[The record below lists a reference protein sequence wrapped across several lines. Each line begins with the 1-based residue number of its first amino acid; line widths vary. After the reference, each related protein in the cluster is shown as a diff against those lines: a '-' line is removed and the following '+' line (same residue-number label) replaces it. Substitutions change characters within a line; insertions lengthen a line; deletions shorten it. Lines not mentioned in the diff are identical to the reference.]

1 MESVINVENFYF
13 AYKKSD
19 LVLRDINFEIK
30 KGSFTVI
37 TGPSG
42 AGKTTLCKA
51 MTGIVPYYM
60 GGRYS
65 GDVKING
72 ESTKGKRVSDIAM
85 RVGFIME
92 DYESQ
97 LVSLTAGEEIAFSLL
112 NHGFAPHEVEERTRQ
127 ALEDVGLP
135 GRESYQLDELSG
147 GQRQRLLL
155 AATLAVHPE
164 IIVLDEPVSAMDP
177 DGARSLYKLVDKI
190 HKQYGTTII
199 AVEHRVDYVL
209 PYVTDMIVLN
219 DGELV
224 AAEPL
229 RLLLLKCTKIPHC
242 VRYCRHCGRLSWAW
256 RKSLAWIWAIGAAKR
271 MRWLIFAPMGL
282 LRQKGELT
290 DVRSKGCQFRLY
302 ARTACN
308 QGYGLQ
314 DRGRRICG
322 AAGT

>member
-1 MESVINVENFYF
+1 
-13 AYKKSD
+13 
-19 LVLRDINFEIK
+19 
-30 KGSFTVI
+30 
-37 TGPSG
+37 
-42 AGKTTLCKA
+42 
-51 MTGIVPYYM
+51 
-60 GGRYS
+60 
-65 GDVKING
+65 
-72 ESTKGKRVSDIAM
+72 M

-92 DYESQ
+92 RLRS
-97 LVSLTAGEEIAFSLL
+97 SWFHCCGEEIAFSLL

-219 DGELV
+219 EGELV
-224 AAEPL
+224 AADAFEAAAP
-229 RLLLLKCTKIPHC
+229 KN
-242 VRYCRHCGRLSWAW
+242 V
-256 RKSLAWIWAIGAAKR
+256 RKSCITSAAAVTVQIKLGWKKSSAWIWAIGAAKR
-271 MRWLIFAPMGL
+271 MRWLIF
-282 LRQKGELT
+282 
-290 DVRSKGCQFRLY
+290 
-302 ARTACN
+302 RT
-308 QGYGLQ
+308 YGIVAAE
-314 DRGRRICG
+314 GR
-322 AAGT
+322 AD

>member
-1 MESVINVENFYF
+1 ML
-13 AYKKSD
+13 K
-19 LVLRDINFEIK
+19 DINLDIK
-30 KGSFTVI
+30 KGSFTAI

-42 AGKTTLCKA
+42 AGNTTLCKA

-65 GDVKING
+65 GDVKVHG

-97 LVSLTAGEEIAFSLL
+97 LVSLTAGEEIAFALL
-112 NHGFAPHEVEERTRQ
+112 NHGFKPEEIAERTSR

-177 DGARSLYKLVDKI
+177 DGAQSLYKLVWDI
-190 HKQYGTTII
+190 HQRYGTTIV
-199 AVEHRVDYVL
+199 AVEHRMDYLL
-209 PYVTDMIVLN
+209 PYVSDMVVLKN
-219 DGELV
+219 GELV
-224 AAEPL
+224 AADTFETAAPKMYEDAELRPL
-229 RLLLLKCTKIPHC
+229 LPTLWQVKLGLEAKLHMDLGDWRSEADALADFNTFGI
-242 VRYCRHCGRLSWAW
+242 VAQEGRA
-256 RKSLAWIWAIGAAKR
+256 
-271 MRWLIFAPMGL
+271 
-282 LRQKGELT
+282 
-290 DVRSKGCQFRLY
+290 D
-302 ARTACN
+302 
-308 QGYGLQ
+308 
-314 DRGRRICG
+314 
-322 AAGT
+322 

>member
-1 MESVINVENFYF
+1 MESVIKLDNFYF
-13 AYKKSD
+13 AYKRSD
-19 LVLRDINFEIK
+19 LVLKDINLDIK
-30 KGSFTVI
+30 KGSFTAI

-60 GGRYS
+60 AGRYS
-65 GDVKING
+65 GDVQIHG

-97 LVSLTAGEEIAFSLL
+97 LVSLTAGEEIAFALL
-112 NHGFAPHEVEERTRQ
+112 NHGFKPEEIAERTSR

-177 DGARSLYKLVDKI
+177 DGAQSLYKLVWDI
-190 HKQYGTTII
+190 HQRYGTTIV
-199 AVEHRVDYVL
+199 AVEHRMDYLL
-209 PYVTDMIVLN
+209 PYVSDMIVLKN
-219 DGELV
+219 GELV
-224 AAEPL
+224 AADTFETAAPKMYEDKELRPL
-229 RLLLLKCTKIPHC
+229 LPTLWQVKLGLEEKLHVDLGDWRSEADALADFKTFGI
-242 VRYCRHCGRLSWAW
+242 VASEGRA
-256 RKSLAWIWAIGAAKR
+256 
-271 MRWLIFAPMGL
+271 
-282 LRQKGELT
+282 
-290 DVRSKGCQFRLY
+290 D
-302 ARTACN
+302 
-308 QGYGLQ
+308 
-314 DRGRRICG
+314 
-322 AAGT
+322 

>member
-1 MESVINVENFYF
+1 MESVIKLENFYF
-13 AYKKSD
+13 AYKKAD
-19 LVLRDINFEIK
+19 LVLQDIDLEIK
-30 KGSFTVI
+30 KGSFTVL

-65 GDVKING
+65 GDVKVNG
-72 ESTKGKRVSDIAM
+72 ISTKEQRVSDIAM

-112 NHGFAPHEVEERTRQ
+112 NHGFAPTEIAERTRKS
-127 ALEDVGLP
+127 LEDVGLP

-177 DGARSLYKLVDKI
+177 DGAMALYELVYDI
-190 HKQYGTTII
+190 HKRYGTTII
-199 AVEHRVDYVL
+199 AVEHRMDYLL
-209 PYVTDMIVLN
+209 PYVTDMIVLKEGQLIAA
-219 DGELV
+219 DAYEAAAPKMYDDPELR
-224 AAEPL
+224 PL
-229 RLLLLKCTKIPHC
+229 LPTLWQIKLGLEERLGVSLGSWRSEADALADFTAYGITAKEE
-242 VRYCRHCGRLSWAW
+242 GRA
-256 RKSLAWIWAIGAAKR
+256 
-271 MRWLIFAPMGL
+271 
-282 LRQKGELT
+282 
-290 DVRSKGCQFRLY
+290 D
-302 ARTACN
+302 
-308 QGYGLQ
+308 
-314 DRGRRICG
+314 
-322 AAGT
+322 

>member
-1 MESVINVENFYF
+1 MESVIKLENFYF
-13 AYKKSD
+13 AYKKAD
-19 LVLRDINFEIK
+19 LVLQDIDLEIK
-30 KGSFTVI
+30 KGSFTVL

-65 GDVKING
+65 GDVKVNG
-72 ESTKGKRVSDIAM
+72 ISTKEQRVSDIAM

-112 NHGFAPHEVEERTRQ
+112 NHGFAPTEIAERTRK

-177 DGARSLYKLVDKI
+177 DGAMALYELVYDI
-190 HKQYGTTII
+190 HKRYGTTII
-199 AVEHRVDYVL
+199 AVEHRMDYLL
-209 PYVTDMIVLN
+209 PYVTDMIVLKEGQLIAA
-219 DGELV
+219 DTYEAAAPKMYDDPELRPLLPTLWQIKLGLEERLGV
-224 AAEPL
+224 SLGSWRSEADALADFTAYGITAKEEGRAE
-229 RLLLLKCTKIPHC
+229 
-242 VRYCRHCGRLSWAW
+242 
-256 RKSLAWIWAIGAAKR
+256 
-271 MRWLIFAPMGL
+271 
-282 LRQKGELT
+282 
-290 DVRSKGCQFRLY
+290 
-302 ARTACN
+302 
-308 QGYGLQ
+308 
-314 DRGRRICG
+314 
-322 AAGT
+322 